1 MSASATNL
9 RAVGEPAEHR
19 PQAAR
24 PAIRIG
30 DLQKSFGAL
39 VAIDHVSVDIEPGEF
54 FVIVGPSGCGKTT
67 LLRILAGLDTA
78 TAGTIAIDTP
88 AGSDRPENS
97 MVFQGELIFPW
108 MTVWNNAAYGL
119 RMRNAPAAV
128 IKERVGHYLDA
139 TGLTRFADYYPHQL
153 SGGMKQRVSIARAFA
168 NDPEILL
175 MDEPFS
181 ALDAQN
187 KLLLQEELLRIWDEQ
202 KKTVVFITHSVDEA
216 VFLGDRIMVMTA
228 QPGRVKSFVQVPL
241 ARPRNLIELQKAP
254 EFGELVHRIWSGPAR
269 RSAARPRAG
278 KQGRRSMSTQ
288 TIAGSPAQ
296 SFSLSMRAR
305 ERILGIASPILLL
318 AVWEVAARFHFID
331 TRFFPAPSSVI
342 VVMIEMLRSG
352 ELVTNTL
359 VSLRRLALGTLIG
372 GGPALVLGI
381 AMGLNRWVRAV
392 FDPLVAATYPI
403 PKSAILPLALLD
415 LRPRRRLE
423 NLHGRGRRVLSRS

>member
-1 MSASATNL
+1 MSATATNL
-9 RAVGEPAEHR
+9 RAVGELPDGADR
-19 PQAAR
+19 RSQPAR
-24 PAIRIG
+24 PAIRID

-39 VAIDHVSVDIEPGEF
+39 VAIDHVSVDIAPGEF

-78 TAGTIAIDTP
+78 TAGTIAVDTP

-97 MVFQGELIFPW
+97 MVFQGESIFPW

-119 RMRNAPAAV
+119 RMRNAPAAI

-187 KLLLQEELLRIWDEQ
+187 KLLLQEELLRIWEEQ

-254 EFGELVHRIWSGPAR
+254 EFGELVHRIWSGLR
-269 RSAARPRAG
+269 DEV
-278 KQGRRSMSTQ
+278 Q
-288 TIAGSPAQ
+288 
-296 SFSLSMRAR
+296 RAR
-305 ERILGIASPILLL
+305 EQ
-318 AVWEVAARFHFID
+318 ENKD
-331 TRFFPAPSSVI
+331 VI
-342 VVMIEMLRSG
+342 Q
-352 ELVTNTL
+352 
-359 VSLRRLALGTLIG
+359 
-372 GGPALVLGI
+372 
-381 AMGLNRWVRAV
+381 
-392 FDPLVAATYPI
+392 
-403 PKSAILPLALLD
+403 
-415 LRPRRRLE
+415 
-423 NLHGRGRRVLSRS
+423 